1 MWLAPWWQLPLPNNT
16 KKKLQGQK
24 EHDEEK
30 DQGNGDHEQHHNYE
44 EDQVGEQH
52 ILKEVWRSSKQA
64 EC

>member
-1 MWLAPWWQLPLPNNT
+1 LPLPNNT

-52 ILKEVWRSSKQA
+52 ILKEV
-64 EC
+64 